1 MYASSASH
9 PAIAIKI
16 ACLGVAA
23 LLLAACGKEPEVA
36 APPPAVAAA
45 PGATDAEKVLNVYN
59 WSDYID
65 PETVKNFEAKYG
77 IKVNYDVFDSNEVVE
92 TKLLAGNT
100 GYDLVMPSAQFMERQ
115 IKAGVFQKLD
125 KALLMNLG
133 NMDPSIMQRVALH
146 DPDNAHSIPY
156 MWGTD
161 GIGYNVDQIKQLMP
175 DAPLDSWALV
185 LDPKLAAKFKDCG
198 ISILDAASDIR
209 SIVLIYLGKDPNSQD
224 PDDLKLVEEQLMKIR
239 PYVRKINSSQYIED
253 LANGEL
259 CIAVGYSGDILQARD
274 RAREAG
280 RGVNVAYSVPKEGTI
295 IWFDMMV
302 IPADAKHPRNA
313 HLFIDYLMEPQVAAN
328 NSNAVHYPNGNLA
341 SEQFINPDVKNDPSV
356 FPSAEVKA
364 KLSPELAVGDDYNR
378 LLTRSWTRFQTGQ

>member
-1 MYASSASH
+1 MSH
-9 PAIAIKI
+9 STHPSPALTRRL
-16 ACLGVAA
+16 ACLAGA
-23 LLLAACGKEPEVA
+23 LLLSACGKEAEVA
-36 APPPAVAAA
+36 TPPAAAA
-45 PGATDAEKVLNVYN
+45 AKAGVSSDADKVLNVYN

-100 GYDLVMPSAQFMERQ
+100 GYDLVLPSAQFMERQ

-125 KALLMNLG
+125 KSLLKNLG
-133 NMDPSIMQRVALH
+133 NMDPAIMQRVALH
-146 DPDNAHSIPY
+146 DADNDYAVPY

-161 GIGYNVDQIKQLMP
+161 GIGYNVGKIKEIMP
-175 DAPLDSWALV
+175 GAPVDSWALV
-185 LDPKLAAKFKDCG
+185 LDPKYAAKFKDCG

-224 PDDLKLVEEQLMKIR
+224 AGDLKLVEEQLLKIR
-239 PYVRKINSSQYIED
+239 PYVRKVNSSQYIED
-253 LANGEL
+253 LANGDL
-259 CIAVGYSGDILQARD
+259 CIAVGYSGDVLQARD

-280 RGVNVAYSVPKEGTI
+280 KGVQIAYSLPKEGSI

-313 HLFIDYLMEPQVAAN
+313 HLFIDYLMQPEVAAAN
-328 NSNAVHYPNGNLA
+328 ANAVHYPNGNLA
-341 SEQFINPDVKNDPSV
+341 SEPFIKAEVKNDPSV

-378 LLTRSWTRFQTGQ
+378 QLTRTWTRFQTGH

>member
-1 MYASSASH
+1 MDASSASH
-9 PAIAIKI
+9 SAIAIKI

-23 LLLAACGKEPEVA
+23 LLLAACGKEAEVA
-36 APPPAVAAA
+36 APPPALAAA

-65 PETVKNFEAKYG
+65 PETVKNFEEKYG
-77 IKVNYDVFDSNEVVE
+77 IKVNYDVFDANEVVE

-125 KALLMNLG
+125 KALLTNLG
-133 NMDPSIMQRVALH
+133 NMDPAIMQRVALH
-146 DPDNAHSIPY
+146 DADNAHSIPY

-161 GIGYNVDQIKQLMP
+161 GIGYNVDRIKQIMP

-185 LDPKLAAKFKDCG
+185 LDPKVAAKFKDCG

-224 PDDLKLVEEQLMKIR
+224 PDDLKLVEEQLMQIR

-280 RGVNVAYSVPKEGTI
+280 KGVNVAYSVPKEGTI

-313 HLFIDYLMEPQVAAN
+313 HLFIDYLMQPQVAAN

-341 SEQFINPDVKNDPSV
+341 SEQFINPEVKNDPSV
-356 FPSAEVKA
+356 FPSAAVKA